1 VSSARHLEP
10 TRPAVGNSGEI
21 SQAGTRRRSR
31 SRPRSRNSRGSP
43 DIRGGKGWSLY
54 QYLTILLMAIQIAK
68 FEWLSGGITEQQIDQ
83 LYYEFV
89 EAHPVIR
96 PSPATSAESV
106 RH

>member
-1 VSSARHLEP
+1 
-10 TRPAVGNSGEI
+10 
-21 SQAGTRRRSR
+21 
-31 SRPRSRNSRGSP
+31 
-43 DIRGGKGWSLY
+43 
-54 QYLTILLMAIQIAK
+54 MAIQIAK